1 MTDKDLRR
9 LSRAELLE
17 MLLEQ
22 SKVVKRLEIENQ
34 NLLEQLEDRQIKI
47 DRAGSIAEAAL
58 HLNKVF
64 ETAQRAAD
72 QYLENVQQLYGS
84 QSDKKEL

>member
-1 MTDKDLRR
+1 MTEKDLRR

-34 NLLEQLEDRQIKI
+34 KLLEQLKDRQIKI

-58 HLNKVF
+58 KLNKIF

-72 QYLENVQQLYGS
+72 QYLENVQQLYES